1 MRNNQE
7 LLSLLVDMAK
17 ATRCCQQDSS
27 FCDGLTFT
35 QFYILNLVAEHGT
48 LRLSDLHDLLSVEK
62 STSTRLIEPL
72 VQQELIKKE
81 RSACDCRAIDL
92 ILTDKG
98 RETNTRHWICLN
110 NFFDQ
115 LWAEIPEDKRE
126 EVFSSVAIFLKAIK
140 KVFNNTGCS

>member
-1 MRNNQE
+1 MHNNQE
-7 LLSLLVDMAK
+7 LLSLLAEMAK
-17 ATRCCQQDSS
+17 AARCCQQENT

-35 QFYILNLVAEHGT
+35 QFNILNLVGKHGT

-72 VQQELIKKE
+72 VQRGLIKKE

-98 RETNTRHWICLN
+98 RETSASHWSCLN
-110 NFFDQ
+110 NFLDR

-126 EVFSSVAIFLKAIK
+126 EVYRGVVIFLNAIK
-140 KVFNNTGCS
+140 KAF

>member
-35 QFYILNLVAEHGT
+35 QYYILDLVAKHGT

-72 VQQELIKKE
+72 VQQGLIKKE

-98 RETNTRHWICLN
+98 LETNTKHWICLN

-115 LWAEIPEDKRE
+115 LWAEIPADKRE
-126 EVFSSVAIFLKAIK
+126 EVFSSVVIFLKAIK
-140 KVFNNTGCS
+140 KVFNNPGCR